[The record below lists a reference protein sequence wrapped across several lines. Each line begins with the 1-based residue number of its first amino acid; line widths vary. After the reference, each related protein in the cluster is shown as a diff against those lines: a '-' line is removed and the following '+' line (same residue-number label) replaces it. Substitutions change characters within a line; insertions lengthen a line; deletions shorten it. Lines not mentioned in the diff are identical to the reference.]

1 MKTTHIALALLLVS
15 PILLAED
22 IKIENLP
29 QSEIYENWLV
39 SRCIG
44 KSTDS
49 EKTKQDAF
57 RSASAYLEF
66 SKLPMDAFEQGEKLA
81 EQYAN
86 KNSQGSVKGSYHTL
100 DCLSLQNSSEA
111 KAIFERYSN

>member
-15 PILLAED
+15 PMLLAED

-29 QSEIYENWLV
+29 QSEIYENWLI

-49 EKTKQDAF
+49 ENQA
-57 RSASAYLEF
+57 R
-66 SKLPMDAFEQGEKLA
+66 
-81 EQYAN
+81 
-86 KNSQGSVKGSYHTL
+86 
-100 DCLSLQNSSEA
+100 CLSVPLPP
-111 KAIFERYSN
+111 I

>member
-15 PILLAED
+15 PMLLAED

-29 QSEIYENWLV
+29 QSEIYENWLI

-49 EKTKQDAF
+49 EKP
-57 RSASAYLEF
+57 
-66 SKLPMDAFEQGEKLA
+66 SKMPSVPLPP
-81 EQYAN
+81 
-86 KNSQGSVKGSYHTL
+86 
-100 DCLSLQNSSEA
+100 
-111 KAIFERYSN
+111 I

>member
-15 PILLAED
+15 PMLLAED

-29 QSEIYENWLV
+29 QSEIYENWLI

-86 KNSQGSVKGSYHTL
+86 KNSQGSVKGSYHIL
-100 DCLSLQNSSEA
+100 DCLSLQSSSDA
-111 KAIFERYSN
+111 KAIFERYSK

>member
-15 PILLAED
+15 PMLLAED

-29 QSEIYENWLV
+29 QSEIYENWLI

-66 SKLPMDAFEQGEKLA
+66 SKLPMDAFEQGEKT
-81 EQYAN
+81 
-86 KNSQGSVKGSYHTL
+86 G
-100 DCLSLQNSSEA
+100 
-111 KAIFERYSN
+111 